1 MTNTE
6 KQKFL
11 KDKLNELIRF
21 KAILTADNL
30 DDFNKLKKGILD
42 LLDDNQKLR
51 FNQINF
57 YNQTQDYSNFG
68 VDDLPF

>member
-6 KQKFL
+6 KAEHL
-11 KDKLNELIRF
+11 KTKLNELISF
-21 KAILTADNL
+21 KTNLTADNL
-30 DDFNKLKKGILD
+30 DDFNKLKKEILD

-51 FNQINF
+51 FNQINL
-57 YNQTQDYSNFG
+57 YNKTQDYSNFG

>member
-1 MTNTE
+1 MINTE
-6 KQKFL
+6 RRECL
-11 KDKLNELIRF
+11 EYKLNELIRF
-21 KAILTADNL
+21 RTDLTADNL
-30 DDFNKLKKGILD
+30 DEFNKLRKEILD

-57 YNQTQDYSNFG
+57 YNITQDYSNFD

>member
-1 MTNTE
+1 MLNSKKGE
-6 KQKFL
+6 LLQS
-11 KDKLNELIRF
+11 KLNELISF
-21 KAILTADNL
+21 KSRLNAENL
-30 DDFNKLKKGILD
+30 DEFNNLKKEVLN

-57 YNQTQDYSNFG
+57 YNVTQDYSDLG